1 MSNVEIDL
9 SDANA
14 LAGMAVGMFSGQTHQ
29 EHRAAALLVAAAWLL
44 MHDDGQAL
52 TQEAIDRAVRQ
63 CVRNGLCPCKVSVAG
78 GPMHEMADLAP
89 AWAVAMEADGG
100 RS

>member
-1 MSNVEIDL
+1 MSNIEIDIT
-9 SDANA
+9 DANA
-14 LAGMAVGMFSGQTHQ
+14 LAGMAVGMFAGQTHQ

-52 TQEAIDRAVRQ
+52 TQDAVDRAVRQ
-63 CVRNGLCPCKVSVAG
+63 CAREQVCPCKISVGG
-78 GPMHEMADLAP
+78 GPLHEMTELAP
-89 AWAVAMEADGG
+89 AWARAMEANSG

>member
-1 MSNVEIDL
+1 MSDIEIDL

-14 LAGMAVGMFSGQTHQ
+14 LAATAAGMFAGQTYP

-44 MHDDGQAL
+44 VHEEGMTV
-52 TQEAIDRAVRQ
+52 TQEQVDRAVRQ
-63 CVRNGLCPCKVSVAG
+63 CVRNGLCPCKVSLAG

-89 AWAVAMEADGG
+89 AWTVAMEADGG

>member
-1 MSNVEIDL
+1 MNVEIDL

-29 EHRAAALLVAAAWLL
+29 EDRAAALLVAAAWLL

>member
-29 EHRAAALLVAAAWLL
+29 EDRAAALLVAAAWLL

-52 TQEAIDRAVRQ
+52 TQEAVDRAVRQ
-63 CVRNGLCPCKVSVAG
+63 CVREQVCPCKISLAG

-89 AWAVAMEADGG
+89 AWTVAMEADGG